1 MESTKDTPIT
11 ESSYLSSV
19 APLLVIRIDRE
30 DVGDGCGRGQSGGWC
45 GSESPTK
52 RLGYVSGGI
61 TDVDQRPEARRVREG
76 RERQTRVKTKMGD
89 EIDLPD
95 DG

>member
-1 MESTKDTPIT
+1 MDRWITRDYFNGMIDGVQGGGWDGDNSKSQEPKATEKGRNRQSKSIT

-19 APLLVIRIDRE
+19 APLLEIRIDRD

-52 RLGYVSGGI
+52 R
-61 TDVDQRPEARRVREG
+61 R
-76 RERQTRVKTKMGD
+76 
-89 EIDLPD
+89 
-95 DG
+95 